1 MSLPLIEGV
10 GDGVVVLL
18 GILVAL
24 VVVIFAWWSTNVAET
39 RVVGVI
45 YLSTSHF
52 NRLLRHLGQTPTTDA
67 TTGQSRTFFV
77 PPAEHG
83 NDSVNALSLAQSL
96 PVTVSNPV
104 RDASPAAVVVKQG
117 DPSSV
122 PAESSAGESIDA
134 SSVRGTEPRPRQGRS
149 VPESGDVY
157 TDAQSSRVHSRS
169 EPCSDG
175 GRLRSTPDG
184 VVLEGCMHFDDSGND
199 MLWTEMYSDDSGD
212 DREDNAS
219 QPMDYHSGASAPT
232 TNTQHEHAHTDST
245 NLPISLSSSLA
256 HTSSGNVL
264 ENHRGENDNDN
275 RTVTAG
281 EINSVDSLET
291 VQSDDIRQTAR
302 PCQTCTVDAAV
313 SSRCEHTNA
322 ASQTCN
328 REPHQSDTGVAVPPA
343 SSSDGNRLSPTID
356 NIPEESVVRDSEG
369 RSDPGSTIVT
379 ANILRARNVQA
390 GYVTVR
396 IKYLD
401 DQQRDVQTRLEDTV
415 ADFKRYFALS

>member
-67 TTGQSRTFFV
+67 TAGQSRTFFV
-77 PPAEHG
+77 PPAQHG

-134 SSVRGTEPRPRQGRS
+134 SSVRGTEPRPQQRRS

-157 TDAQSSRVHSRS
+157 TDAQSSRMHSRS

-184 VVLEGCMHFDDSGND
+184 VVLEGCMHFDDSGNN

-219 QPMDYHSGASAPT
+219 QPMDYHSRAATPA

-245 NLPISLSSSLA
+245 HSTISSSSLA
-256 HTSSGNVL
+256 LTSSGNVL
-264 ENHRGENDNDN
+264 ENHRGENDNDDS
-275 RTVTAG
+275 TVSAG
-281 EINSVDSLET
+281 EVNSVDRVKT
-291 VQSDDIRQTAR
+291 VQSGDIRQTAK
-302 PCQTCTVDAAV
+302 PCQTRTVDAV
-313 SSRCEHTNA
+313 SSRCEHTNT

-328 REPHQSDTGVAVPPA
+328 REQHQSDTGVAVPPA

-356 NIPEESVVRDSEG
+356 NIPEESAVRDSEG